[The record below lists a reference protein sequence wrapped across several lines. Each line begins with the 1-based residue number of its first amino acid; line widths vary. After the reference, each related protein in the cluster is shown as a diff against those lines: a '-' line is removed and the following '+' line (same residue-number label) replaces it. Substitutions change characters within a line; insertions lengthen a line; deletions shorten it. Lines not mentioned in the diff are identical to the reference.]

1 MRAPFMPGDLHV
13 RIVDTPR
20 PALRHE
26 VRPERPGPNHVWVG
40 GFWHHTGTEWTWN
53 DGRWTE
59 PPQPH
64 SKWVAPRYQKV
75 KGGTR
80 YSPGH
85 WSHEHLIN
93 D

>member
-1 MRAPFMPGDLHV
+1 MRAPYMPGDLHV

-26 VRPERPGPNHVWVG
+26 VRTERPGPNYLWVG

-64 SKWVAPRYQKV
+64 AKWIAPRYEKV

-85 WSHEHLIN
+85 WSHERLII